1 MNQQTNRGFLY
12 GLLGVTAFSLTL
24 PFTKIAVVE
33 LHPLFIGFGR
43 AFVAAVPA
51 MFILLLFSKKTEQPL
66 PNKKQFLQLIAIS
79 LGIVVG
85 FPIFISLAMRY
96 VPSAYGAVVVGISP
110 LATAVVSMMVTRE
123 KTDFRFWLWSLS
135 GTSLVL
141 LYIFLHNGLFRTEN
155 IFFKDF
161 LLGNLFLFLA
171 VTSSALG
178 YGLGGKLSKELKGW
192 QVICWA
198 LVMSLPFVT
207 FPALYYKPQNF
218 YVLSLQ
224 VILSF
229 LYLSLI
235 SQLFG
240 FFVWYK
246 GLALG
251 GIARVSQVQLLQTFL
266 TIAFSA
272 FLLHEKIDSLTILFS
287 VLVVGMVWAV
297 KR

>member
-1 MNQQTNRGFLY
+1 M
-12 GLLGVTAFSLTL
+12 
-24 PFTKIAVVE
+24 
-33 LHPLFIGFGR
+33 
-43 AFVAAVPA
+43 
-51 MFILLLFSKKTEQPL
+51 
-66 PNKKQFLQLIAIS
+66 
-79 LGIVVG
+79 
-85 FPIFISLAMRY
+85 
-96 VPSAYGAVVVGISP
+96 
-110 LATAVVSMMVTRE
+110 
-123 KTDFRFWLWSLS
+123 
-135 GTSLVL
+135 
-141 LYIFLHNGLFRTEN
+141 
-155 IFFKDF
+155 
-161 LLGNLFLFLA
+161 FLFLA

>member
-110 LATAVVSMMVTRE
+110 LATAVVSMMSHAKKQIFVFGYGVYRE
-123 KTDFRFWLWSLS
+123 LPWCY
-135 GTSLVL
+135 
-141 LYIFLHNGLFRTEN
+141 YIFFCITDYFAPK
-155 IFFKDF
+155 IFF
-161 LLGNLFLFLA
+161 
-171 VTSSALG
+171 
-178 YGLGGKLSKELKGW
+178 LKIFYW
-192 QVICWA
+192 EIC
-198 LVMSLPFVT
+198 
-207 FPALYYKPQNF
+207 F
-218 YVLSLQ
+218 Y
-224 VILSF
+224 F
-229 LYLSLI
+229 
-235 SQLFG
+235 
-240 FFVWYK
+240 
-246 GLALG
+246 
-251 GIARVSQVQLLQTFL
+251 
-266 TIAFSA
+266 
-272 FLLHEKIDSLTILFS
+272 
-287 VLVVGMVWAV
+287 
-297 KR
+297 